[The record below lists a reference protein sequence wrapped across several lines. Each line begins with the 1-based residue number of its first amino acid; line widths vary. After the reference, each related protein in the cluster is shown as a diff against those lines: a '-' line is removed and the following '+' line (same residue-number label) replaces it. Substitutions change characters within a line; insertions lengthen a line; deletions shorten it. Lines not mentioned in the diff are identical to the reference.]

1 MFAVHRIQSEMHCC
15 IFRQLDVY
23 SIPQRDFVASCTN
36 IKYWSAL
43 KLPMWMWERLLTLLS
58 SFEGSDMP
66 SWSTAAISVAFLTQ
80 LVTYTELCEITAK
93 MSWWTWK
100 TESHRLF
107 ANTFYAPARWTTCQ
121 WHDLKVMKAY
131 DIWYLDKWSY
141 ALQFSCTSK
150 YTQRHF

>member
-100 TESHRLF
+100 TESQTVCKHFLC
-107 ANTFYAPARWTTCQ
+107 TCQ
-121 WHDLKVMKAY
+121 VNNMPITRFKGDESLWHMIPRQVKLCFTVQ
-131 DIWYLDKWSY
+131 L
-141 ALQFSCTSK
+141 
-150 YTQRHF
+150 H